1 MEKILSESVVGQP
14 EAVKAVANAI
24 RLSRSGLR
32 NESRPIASFLMAG
45 PSGTGKTLLSK
56 SLATLLFDS
65 PDAMCRID
73 GSEYSEKHSIA
84 RLIGAP
90 PGYVGHDSGGQL
102 TEYVRRKPYC
112 VILIDELE
120 KASREFVT
128 LFLQVLDD
136 GRLTDGQGRVVDF
149 RNTVIIMT
157 SNVGAAFL
165 NEMGEGPVPAP
176 IRHAVMS
183 AIQAQWPPEFLNR
196 IDSVII
202 FRALSRANI
211 RKIVDLRLKEVQDRL
226 ASRKMKLALSDE
238 AKDYLGSIGYSPSY
252 GARPLNRAVQTEL
265 LNPLSIFILDD
276 RVRDGEDIKV
286 EFDKHHNRL
295 VIIPNHEGSGA
306 ADSMDVD
313 DMGQDDNLVIEEM
326 D

>member
-1 MEKILSESVVGQP
+1 MEKILSEGVVGQP

-32 NESRPIASFLMAG
+32 NEARPIASFLMAG

-56 SLATLLFDS
+56 TLATLLFDS

-102 TEYVRRKPYC
+102 TEYVRRKPYS
-112 VILIDELE
+112 VILVDELE

-165 NEMGEGPVPAP
+165 NEMGEGPVPGP
-176 IRHAVMS
+176 IRTAVMS

-196 IDSVII
+196 IDSIII
-202 FRALSRANI
+202 FRALSRANV
-211 RKIVDLRLKEVQDRL
+211 RKIVDIRLKEVQERL
-226 ASRKMKLALSDE
+226 ESRKMKLVLSNE
-238 AKDYLGSIGYSPSY
+238 AKDYLGSVGYSTSY
-252 GARPLNRAVQTEL
+252 GARPLNRAVQNEL

-295 VIIPNHEGSGA
+295 VIEPNHEGSGA
-306 ADSMDVD
+306 AESMDVD
-313 DMGQDDNLVIEEM
+313 DLDQDDALVIEEM

>member
-56 SLATLLFDS
+56 TLATLLFDS

-102 TEYVRRKPYC
+102 TEYVRRKPYS
-112 VILIDELE
+112 VILVDELE

-136 GRLTDGQGRVVDF
+136 GRLTDGQGRVIDF

-165 NEMGEGPVPAP
+165 NEMGEGPVPSP
-176 IRHAVMS
+176 IRTAVMS

-196 IDSVII
+196 IDSIII
-202 FRALSRANI
+202 FRALSRANV
-211 RKIVDLRLKEVQDRL
+211 RKIVDLRLKEVQERL
-226 ASRKMKLALSDE
+226 ESRKMKLVLSGE
-238 AKDYLGSIGYSPSY
+238 AKDYLGSAGYSTNY
-252 GARPLNRAVQTEL
+252 GARPLNRAVQNEL

-286 EFDKHHNRL
+286 EFDKYHNRL
-295 VIIPNHEGSGA
+295 VIEPNHEGSGA
-306 ADSMDVD
+306 AGSMDVD
-313 DMGQDDNLVIEEM
+313 DLDQDDALVIEEM